1 MTELIIIN
9 GAPGVGKSVVGNLLF
24 SKLDNSAFLDGDDVW
39 RTNPFEVNEATKNLV
54 EDNIVSVLR
63 NYFKARYEYIILT
76 WVLHRQSIIDRILDQ
91 LDDVEFST
99 HIFTLTA
106 DEKTLLSRLQM
117 DEDRKTNP
125 DIALDRL
132 EQSMKLNTTKIDT
145 TAMKPEDIVDEILE
159 TLWKGNQELT
169 R

>member
-1 MTELIIIN
+1 M
-9 GAPGVGKSVVGNLLF
+9 
-24 SKLDNSAFLDGDDVW
+24 
-39 RTNPFEVNEATKNLV
+39 
-54 EDNIVSVLR
+54 
-63 NYFKARYEYIILT
+63 T
-76 WVLHRQSIIDRILDQ
+76 WVLHRQSNIDRILDQ

-106 DEKTLLSRLQM
+106 DEKTLWSRLQM

-125 DIALDRL
+125 DTALDRL
-132 EQSMKLNTTKIDT
+132 EKSMKLNTTKIDT
-145 TAMKPEDIVDEILE
+145 TDMKPEDIVDEILE